1 MRFVIATTI
10 AMFVSQP
17 LCSQPAERSASDSLS
32 GYLRF
37 EETSPFTCLLTY
49 FPPLLIQHGI
59 ELKSFIRSKEFQKI
73 RQRYGDVRAVDAI
86 YIQSMK
92 LTDNNTAMA
101 LLLAAVASFDHRS
114 VGLRVP
120 VFKLFFALSNESE
133 LDFLARVNNLPTH
146 LFFDAPVSH
155 AGDRDKLQHFFGSAF
170 LSFVFES
177 RDPADRVGTFIEE
190 GEDAFIVDGVLDER
204 DMRANHLGQEF
215 GLALL
220 GDNQHVPSE
229 FLRFEV
235 ARSRNGANPAPENQS
250 CSGEW

>member
-1 MRFVIATTI
+1 MRFVIATMI

-17 LCSQPAERSASDSLS
+17 LCSQPAEQSAPDSLS

-37 EETSPFTCLLTY
+37 EESSPFSCLLTY

-73 RQRYGDVRAVDAI
+73 RQRHGDLRAVDAI
-86 YIQSMK
+86 YIRSMR
-92 LTDNNTAMA
+92 LTDDNTAMA
-101 LLLAAVASFDHRS
+101 LLLAALASFDHRS

-120 VFKLFFALSNESE
+120 VLKLFFPLSNESE
-133 LDFLARVNNLPTH
+133 EDFLARVNSLPSH
-146 LFFDAPVSH
+146 LFFDTPAYQ

-177 RDPADRVGTFIEE
+177 RDPANRVGTFIEE

-220 GDNQHVPSE
+220 SDNHQFPSE
-229 FLRFEV
+229 FLRFEIAKTRHGTGPV
-235 ARSRNGANPAPENQS
+235 PENQS
-250 CSGEW
+250 CPGEW